1 LSRKERTITEP
12 LIQKIAAELA
22 GRTPQRAEPGSY
34 DWQAAVTLMLRPAEE
49 GLEFL
54 AIKRAE
60 QDRDPWSG
68 HMALPGG
75 RRDPEDK
82 SLWAAAVRE
91 TREEVGVDLVEVGRL
106 LGQLDDVWP
115 RTRRIP
121 AIAITPFAVA
131 VRPDVTA
138 RTSSEVEHAVWV
150 PLEVVVDEGH
160 RGTLRIDALPEREFP
175 TIEYGG
181 HVIWGLTLGILRQL
195 EELLIRIGYPGARPG

>member
-1 LSRKERTITEP
+1 
-12 LIQKIAAELA
+12 
-22 GRTPQRAEPGSY
+22 
-34 DWQAAVTLMLRPAEE
+34 MLRPAEA

-75 RRDPEDK
+75 RRDPEDE
-82 SLWAAAVRE
+82 SLWATAVRE
-91 TREEVGVDLVEVGRL
+91 TREEVGVDLEVVGRL

-121 AIAITPFAVA
+121 AIAITPFVAAVQPGVA
-131 VRPDVTA
+131 A

-150 PLEVVVDEGH
+150 PLEVVVNQEH
-160 RGTLRIDALPEREFP
+160 RGTLRIDALPERGFP
-175 TIEYGG
+175 TIEYAG

-195 EELLIRIGYPGARPG
+195 EEILTRIGYPGERSG

>member
-1 LSRKERTITEP
+1 MIE
-12 LIQKIAAELA
+12 KIARDLRR
-22 GRTPQRAEPGSY
+22 RTPRQADEGSY
-34 DWQAAVTLMLRPAEE
+34 DAQAAVALMLRPMEE

-60 QDRDPWSG
+60 HERDPWSG

-75 RRDPEDK
+75 RRDVADD
-82 SLWAAAVRE
+82 SLWATAVRE
-91 TREEVGVDLVEVGRL
+91 TREEVGVDLVQVGHR

-121 AIAITPFAVA
+121 AIAITPFVVA
-131 VRPDVTA
+131 VEAGTRA
-138 RTSSEVEHAVWV
+138 HTSTEVESAVWV
-150 PLEVVVDEGH
+150 PLDIVVDEEL
-160 RGTLRIDALPEREFP
+160 RGTLKLDGLPDREFP

-195 EELLIRIGYPGARPG
+195 EAVLNRVGYPDR

>member
-1 LSRKERTITEP
+1 
-12 LIQKIAAELA
+12 
-22 GRTPQRAEPGSY
+22 
-34 DWQAAVTLMLRPAEE
+34 MLRPAEE
-49 GLEFL
+49 GLGFL

-75 RRDPEDK
+75 RRDPGDE
-82 SLWAAAVRE
+82 SLWATAVRE
-91 TREEVGVDLVEVGRL
+91 TQEEVGVDLEEVGRL

-121 AIAITPFAVA
+121 AIAITPFVAA
-131 VRPDVTA
+131 VRPGVTA

-160 RGTLRIDALPEREFP
+160 RGTLKIDALPDREFP

-195 EELLIRIGYPGARPG
+195 EEILTRIGYPEEGAG